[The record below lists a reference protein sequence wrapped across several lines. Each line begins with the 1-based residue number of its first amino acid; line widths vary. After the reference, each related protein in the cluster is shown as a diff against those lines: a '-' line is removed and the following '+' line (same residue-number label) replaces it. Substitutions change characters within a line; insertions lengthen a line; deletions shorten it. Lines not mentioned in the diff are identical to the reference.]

1 MTERQRIMRWGGASG
16 ILAAAILAVMIAVG
30 LTAGTDSAQLL
41 QPTDADLVP
50 ALMDRYS
57 GVVQASVVLDDLFVL
72 AYTGAFLGL
81 AALVW
86 PRSRW
91 LAGVAMLCAL
101 ATAYFD
107 FSENARLLAMAQGVG
122 GEANFSDVAL
132 RELYIIT
139 QLKYSFSHLAAFLFG
154 LALPRRDRLSWTV
167 TVLLFLFAA
176 VSTLAF
182 AIQPL
187 GLVRILL
194 MWLLVA
200 LGGWLALRESKKLEG
215 DV

>member
-1 MTERQRIMRWGGASG
+1 MPERQNIMRWGGASG
-16 ILAAAILAVMIAVG
+16 LLAAAILTAMIGVG
-30 LTAGTDSAQLL
+30 LAAGADSAQLL
-41 QPTDADLVP
+41 QPTDGNLVSG
-50 ALMDRYS
+50 LMERYS
-57 GVVQASVVLDDLFVL
+57 GIVQTSVVLDDLFVL

-101 ATAYFD
+101 VAAYFD
-107 FSENARLLAMAQGVG
+107 FSENARLLGLAQGIG
-122 GEANFSDVAL
+122 GEIGFSDAAL
-132 RELYIIT
+132 RELHIIT
-139 QLKYSFSHLAAFLFG
+139 QLKYSASHLAAFLFG

-167 TVLLFLFAA
+167 AVLLFLFAL

-182 AIQPL
+182 AIGAL
-187 GLVRILL
+187 GLARILL

-215 DV
+215 EP

>member
-16 ILAAAILAVMIAVG
+16 ILAAAILAAMIVVG

-41 QPTDADLVP
+41 QPTDGDLVSG
-50 ALMDRYS
+50 LMARY
-57 GVVQASVVLDDLFVL
+57 GVVVQTSVVLDDLFVL

-91 LAGVAMLCAL
+91 LAGAAMLCAL

-107 FSENARLLAMAQGVG
+107 FSENARLLALAQGIG
-122 GEANFSDVAL
+122 GETGFSDAAL
-132 RELYIIT
+132 RELHIIT
-139 QLKYSFSHLAAFLFG
+139 QLKYSASHLAAFLFG
-154 LALPRRDRLSWTV
+154 LALPRRDWLSWTV
-167 TVLLFLFAA
+167 TVLLFFFAV

-182 AIQPL
+182 AIEPL
-187 GLVRILL
+187 GLVRILS

-200 LGGWLALRESKKLEG
+200 LGGWLALREAKELEG
-215 DV
+215 ES